1 MLTYLLAFAM
11 GLGSLALYLSAFFYP
26 EVYRKGDLMWSGVGL
41 FYALVLWVCAERITG
56 GVLLGQM
63 ASISLI
69 GWLGWQTFNSRLGLS
84 SELPSGT
91 DLQARADRV
100 LSPETTAKL
109 KQQFNNVKDWA
120 QALITTTQS
129 ATTQSK
135 EPTAATS
142 AKPYQPLKR
151 EDFGK
156 PTVTVKASTEQ
167 TPDLSAKADNISA
180 ETPTNKPNIVSSV
193 AESVRSIAVSFQK
206 PKKNTSTYV
215 RKEFRDATPVA
226 ENPVGEDVDAE
237 AFDFETD
244 TPEVSNSEPAQAV
257 ESISVEAA
265 PVEEPD
271 EAAIEET
278 AISEMMITEVAV
290 TETTVTQAP
299 SDSVPSDSTMSADEI
314 EQEELEFEASRNDL
328 EMIPHPDSLTVN
340 EEPIAAQDSDP
351 TDVLEEASPE
361 VQDLEVQNSETDE
374 DEEIVPPPIP
384 PRPPRPDLV
393 EAAVADAEAKHLPAD
408 PPETIEDPHAK

>member
-26 EVYRKGDLMWSGVGL
+26 EVYRKGDLIWSGIGL

-69 GWLGWQTFNSRLGLS
+69 GWLGWQTFSARLGLS
-84 SELPSGT
+84 SELPST
-91 DLQARADRV
+91 ANLQTGIALPEISALADRV

-120 QALITTTQS
+120 QALI

-135 EPTAATS
+135 ASSEAPP
-142 AKPYQPLKR
+142 AKPYQPLQR
-151 EDFGK
+151 EDFGQ
-156 PTVTVKASTEQ
+156 PTVTVETSAQK
-167 TPDLSAKADNISA
+167 TPEALSAKSNAPA
-180 ETPTNKPNIVSSV
+180 ETTSTTKPSIVSSV
-193 AESVRSIAVSFQK
+193 TESVKSIAISFQK

-226 ENPVGEDVDAE
+226 EDVDAE

-244 TPEVSNSEPAQAV
+244 APEVTPPESELT
-257 ESISVEAA
+257 SIPVSEAM
-265 PVEEPD
+265 EN
-271 EAAIEET
+271 AAIEET
-278 AISEMMITEVAV
+278 TITKMTMTEVTV
-290 TETTVTQAP
+290 TEMTV
-299 SDSVPSDSTMSADEI
+299 SEVPSDSMLPADEI
-314 EQEELEFEASRNDL
+314 VQEELEFEANRDDL
-328 EMIPHPDSLTVN
+328 EMAPHPAHSKTVQEELDS
-340 EEPIAAQDSDP
+340 
-351 TDVLEEASPE
+351 EASE
-361 VQDLEVQNSETDE
+361 SEASEFDDVET
-374 DEEIVPPPIP
+374 VSPPVP

-393 EAAVADAEAKHLPAD
+393 EAAIADAEAKHLPAD
-408 PPETIEDPHAK
+408 PPETIEEASQDG